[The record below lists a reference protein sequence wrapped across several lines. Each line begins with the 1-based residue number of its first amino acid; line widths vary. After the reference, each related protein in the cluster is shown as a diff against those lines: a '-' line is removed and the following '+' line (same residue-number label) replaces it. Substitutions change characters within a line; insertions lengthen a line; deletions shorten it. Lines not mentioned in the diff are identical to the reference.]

1 METETDTPAGVA
13 PAPTCTLIPAG
24 TGGLQ
29 SGRQHQSY
37 FEGISSRSAGSHAI
51 CMHLVLIP
59 PAAQTAA
66 HLHAGHET
74 AIYVLSG
81 SAETWYGPGLE
92 GAPGG
97 PPRGTSSTSPP
108 GCPTWPATSA
118 RASLPAPWWRAPI
131 RTSKRASSCCPS
143 WSLTGRRRN
152 PSRPHGRPGTA
163 LAHGH
168 T

>member
-1 METETDTPAGVA
+1 METETDTPTDVA
-13 PAPTCTLIPAG
+13 PEPTCTLIPAG

-29 SGRQHQSY
+29 PGRQQQSY
-37 FEGISSRSAGSHAI
+37 FEGISSRSAGSRGI

-92 GAPGG
+92 ERLVAREGDFLYIPAGMPHLA
-97 PPRGTSSTSPP
+97 RNLSSSEP
-108 GCPTWPATSA
+108 CRVLVA
-118 RASLPAPWWRAPI
+118 RTDPDEQESVVLLPQLEPDRQAA
-131 RTSKRASSCCPS
+131 
-143 WSLTGRRRN
+143 
-152 PSRPHGRPGTA
+152 
-163 LAHGH
+163 
-168 T
+168 